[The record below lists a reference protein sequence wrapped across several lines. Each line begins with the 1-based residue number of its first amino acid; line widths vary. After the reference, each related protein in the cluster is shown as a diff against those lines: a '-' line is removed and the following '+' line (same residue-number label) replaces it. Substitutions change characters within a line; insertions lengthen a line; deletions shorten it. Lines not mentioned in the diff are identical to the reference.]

1 MKYLIC
7 AIISVALFLP
17 ILRIDFVFKKENKKL
32 SRYMITFISIL
43 AASGSF
49 LCMYMGY
56 LLYIVFKSPSL
67 IVFGHIS
74 VLLCGIYFLF
84 EYKRKHEYAIG
95 FDTSFYTEEH
105 ILHKKYLDNPK
116 TIPINFNN
124 LLDLKGCFI
133 ISSSLIIN
141 SFFSLFCAALMQ
153 ADVCLT
159 SLFIF
164 TISMIFFNLYELFR
178 KFNFY
183 KNIIKYE
190 YFIMG
195 ILLIAVSFL

>member
-1 MKYLIC
+1 MKYLTC
-7 AIISVALFLP
+7 AIISAALSLP
-17 ILRIDFVFKKENKKL
+17 ILRIDSIFKRENKKL

-56 LLYIVFKSPSL
+56 LLYIVLKSQSL

-74 VLLCGIYFLF
+74 VLICGIYFIF

-95 FDTSFYTEEH
+95 FDTSFYIEEQMP
-105 ILHKKYLDNPK
+105 HKKYLDNPR
-116 TIPINFNN
+116 TIPLDSKN

-153 ADVCLT
+153 ADVCIT

-164 TISMIFFNLYELFR
+164 IISMIFFNLYELFR

-183 KNIIKYE
+183 KKIIKYE
-190 YFIMG
+190 CFIMG
-195 ILLIAVSFL
+195 ILLIIASFL